1 MFRSFHQPYWTL
13 GTKESHAPPSCKPK
27 MFSCHIWMER
37 HIWFHS
43 LFCRGLKNKLCKNHI
58 AFLFKDMEIT
68 PSLQIN
74 LPLIESLRY
83 VSDLFLSKLIFF
95 TPVLVLQPEKL
106 ISSLN
111 KIFHP
116 LVSISAGKST
126 TFSPAIQRLPLT
138 CGKNV
143 LFPTTA
149 NLLFS
154 RKFVIKIFS

>member
-13 GTKESHAPPSCKPK
+13 GTKESHAPPSCKLK
-27 MFSCHIWMER
+27 MFSCRIRMER

-83 VSDLFLSKLIFF
+83 VSDLFQSKLIFCSCQIF
-95 TPVLVLQPEKL
+95 
-106 ISSLN
+106 SLN
-111 KIFHP
+111 NIFHLLGSI
-116 LVSISAGKST
+116 LVEKST
-126 TFSPAIQRLPLT
+126 TSFPTIQRLLLT
-138 CGKNV
+138 CGKKCYF
-143 LFPTTA
+143 LQQQIYF
-149 NLLFS
+149 FS
-154 RKFVIKIFS
+154 KNFLSKFFLKKLGIN